1 MKKVLVGILS
11 ILFIVNVEAAT
22 SIRTYNESMNV
33 SKTYINSYKDV
44 DKYISM
50 SNNKFIYK
58 NGKVNSSSNF
68 TGSGGLLNE
77 DEFKIGKEYLYNGLN
92 FWIISNIDGKYS
104 IVDPEY
110 KNNNYINNTV
120 SQSNKSGVRVTAFTK
135 SSARVTGLGT
145 RLNPWE
151 FAKRQ
156 FEIKIIVE
164 NGTVA
169 TTPIYITEDM
179 DGSVSVVGN
188 NGYAFDS
195 VSCTN
200 SQNAVYEN
208 GKINIKSIFANTE
221 CTVKFV
227 NPGKTISYK
236 EEEQTYD
243 VKYSGYYELDAYG
256 AQGNG
261 SGGKGGHTYGKV
273 YLEKDTKLVINTGGK
288 NGYNGGGSGY
298 YSGGGSTTVT
308 LFGGDLMIAAG
319 GGGGKNGTAGGN
331 GDSKGGASSGGSGKY
346 NGGGAAGSNGLDNHG
361 GGGSGYDY
369 TYADTYND
377 CKTGSNTCTGGM
389 VSKNCSSCYSTECVG
404 GMEEYDCDDC
414 ASTEEVCVKGTAK
427 ACNTCTYY
435 GKTCSNNYTYRDG
448 YCYGPSSFSV
458 SGSCEC
464 KNGKSFGNCTDVGC
478 YGRERDGYTRNRS
491 LDLYAGYKTYAE
503 ACNKIPNGTITITG
517 VCTTS
522 SPDKVRPD
530 SYHKQNC
537 DECGFVEYESSCAT
551 KETRCVRG
559 CKTKYNSCLTRECV
573 YGCDSVYDP
582 CATGKNTC
590 QGGWNYKTKPYNS
603 GNGGS
608 NLLGDDLKDSKS
620 ESGINTGN
628 GYVKISYYK
637 ETL

>member
-11 ILFIVNVEAAT
+11 VLFIVNVEAAT

-156 FEIKIIVE
+156 FEVKIIVE

-179 DGSVSVVGN
+179 DGSVSIVGN

-464 KNGKSFGNCTDVGC
+464 KNGKGVTGSCTDVGC
-478 YGRERDGYTRNRS
+478 YGKSEYERDRS
-491 LDLYAGYKTYAE
+491 KDSYAGYGTFSQ
-503 ACNKIPNGTITITG
+503 ACQYNPNGKITVTG

-582 CATGKNTC
+582 CATGENTC

>member
-156 FEIKIIVE
+156 FEVKIIVE

-179 DGSVSVVGN
+179 DGSVSIVGN

-331 GDSKGGASSGGSGKY
+331 GDSKGGTSSGGSGKY

-503 ACNKIPNGTITITG
+503 ACNKIPNGTITVTG

>member
-156 FEIKIIVE
+156 FEVKIIVE

-179 DGSVSVVGN
+179 DGSVSIVGN
-188 NGYAFDS
+188 NGFAFDS

-503 ACNKIPNGTITITG
+503 ACNKIPNGTITVTG

>member
-156 FEIKIIVE
+156 FEVKIIVE

>member
-156 FEIKIIVE
+156 FEVKIIVE

-188 NGYAFDS
+188 NGFAFDS

-308 LFGGDLMIAAG
+308 LFGGNLMIAAG

-331 GDSKGGASSGGSGKY
+331 GDSKGGTSSGGSGKY

-503 ACNKIPNGTITITG
+503 ACNKIPNGTITVTG

>member
-156 FEIKIIVE
+156 FEVKIIVE

-188 NGYAFDS
+188 NGFAFDS

-331 GDSKGGASSGGSGKY
+331 GDSKGGTSSGGSGKY

-478 YGRERDGYTRNRS
+478 YGREKDGYTRNRS

-503 ACNKIPNGTITITG
+503 ACNKIPNGTITVTG

>member
-1 MKKVLVGILS
+1 M
-11 ILFIVNVEAAT
+11 
-22 SIRTYNESMNV
+22 
-33 SKTYINSYKDV
+33 
-44 DKYISM
+44 
-50 SNNKFIYK
+50 
-58 NGKVNSSSNF
+58 
-68 TGSGGLLNE
+68 
-77 DEFKIGKEYLYNGLN
+77 
-92 FWIISNIDGKYS
+92 
-104 IVDPEY
+104 
-110 KNNNYINNTV
+110 

-503 ACNKIPNGTITITG
+503 ACNKIPNGTITVTG

>member
-156 FEIKIIVE
+156 FEVKIIVE

-188 NGYAFDS
+188 NGFAFDS

-331 GDSKGGASSGGSGKY
+331 GDSKGRTSSGGSGKY

-503 ACNKIPNGTITITG
+503 ACNKIPNGTITVTG

>member
-156 FEIKIIVE
+156 FEVKIIVE

-188 NGYAFDS
+188 NGFAFDS

-227 NPGKTISYK
+227 NPGKTIPYK

-331 GDSKGGASSGGSGKY
+331 GDSKGGTSSGGSGKY

-377 CKTGSNTCTGGM
+377 CKTGHNTCTGGM

-464 KNGKSFGNCTDVGC
+464 KNGKGVTGSCTDVGC
-478 YGRERDGYTRNRS
+478 YGKSEYKRDRS
-491 LDLYAGYKTYAE
+491 KDSYAGYGTFSQ
-503 ACNKIPNGTITITG
+503 ACQYNPNGKITVTG

-582 CATGKNTC
+582 CATGENTC

-608 NLLGDDLKDSKS
+608 NLLGDNLKDSKS

>member
-331 GDSKGGASSGGSGKY
+331 GDSKGGTSSGGSGKY

-503 ACNKIPNGTITITG
+503 ACNKIPNGTITVTG

>member
-11 ILFIVNVEAAT
+11 VLFIVNIEAAT
-22 SIRTYNESMNV
+22 SIRTYNESMNA

-110 KNNNYINNTV
+110 KNNDYINNTM

-135 SSARVTGLGT
+135 SNARVTGLGT

-156 FEIKIIVE
+156 FEVKIIVE

-208 GKINIKSIFANTE
+208 GKINIKSIFANTQ

-243 VKYSGYYELDAYG
+243 VKYSGYYVLDAYG

-273 YLEKDTKLVINTGGK
+273 YLEKDTKLVINTGGQ

-319 GGGGKNGTAGGN
+319 GGGGAAGTAGGN
-331 GDSKGGASSGGSGKY
+331 GNSVGGASV
-346 NGGGAAGSNGLDNHG
+346 GAGAGNDGTNRG
-361 GGGSGYDY
+361 GGGSGYNY

-377 CKTGSNTCTGGM
+377 CKTGHNTCTGGM
-389 VSKNCSSCYSTECVG
+389 VSKNCSSCYSTECVSG
-404 GMEEYDCDDC
+404 TKEECDDC
-414 ASTEEVCVKGTAK
+414 ASTTTE
-427 ACNTCTYY
+427 CTGGYETKC
-435 GKTCSNNYTYRDG
+435 KTCIVETKTCPQGQHFGYTSSNSDV
-448 YCYGPSSFSV
+448 CYYDDLYV
-458 SGSCEC
+458 TGSCEC
-464 KNGKSFGNCTDVGC
+464 KNGKYVTGSCTDVEC
-478 YGRERDGYTRNRS
+478 YGKSGYERDRS
-491 LDLYAGYKTYAE
+491 KDSYAGYGTYAQ
-503 ACNKIPNGTITITG
+503 ACQHNPNGKITVTG
-517 VCTTS
+517 VCNYSGNFLGFDPIISQKQETSCSKCGSEQVCKSTT
-522 SPDKVRPD
+522 
-530 SYHKQNC
+530 
-537 DECGFVEYESSCAT
+537 T
-551 KETRCVRG
+551 KCVRE
-559 CKTKYNSCLTRECV
+559 CETVTDPCASRKCV
-573 YGCDSVYDP
+573 YGCDAPVYDP
-582 CATGKNTC
+582 CAKGENTC

>member
-11 ILFIVNVEAAT
+11 VLFIVNVEAAT

-156 FEIKIIVE
+156 FEVKIIVE

-331 GDSKGGASSGGSGKY
+331 GDSKGGTSSGGSGKY

-503 ACNKIPNGTITITG
+503 ACNKIPNGTITVTG

>member
-156 FEIKIIVE
+156 FEVKIIVE

-188 NGYAFDS
+188 NGFAFDS

-331 GDSKGGASSGGSGKY
+331 GDSKGGTSSGGSGKY

>member
-11 ILFIVNVEAAT
+11 VLFIVNVEAAT

-156 FEIKIIVE
+156 FEVKIIVE

-179 DGSVSVVGN
+179 DGSVSIVGN

-503 ACNKIPNGTITITG
+503 ACNKIPNGTITVTG

>member
-156 FEIKIIVE
+156 FEVKIIVE

-179 DGSVSVVGN
+179 DGSVSIVGN

-464 KNGKSFGNCTDVGC
+464 KNGKGVTGSCTDVGC
-478 YGRERDGYTRNRS
+478 YGKSEYERDRS
-491 LDLYAGYKTYAE
+491 KDSYAGYGTFSQ
-503 ACNKIPNGTITITG
+503 ACQYNPNGKITVTG

-582 CATGKNTC
+582 CATGENTC

>member
-11 ILFIVNVEAAT
+11 VLFIVNVEAAT
-22 SIRTYNESMNV
+22 SIRTYNESINA

-110 KNNNYINNTV
+110 KNNDYINDTM
-120 SQSNKSGVRVTAFTK
+120 SQSDKSGIRVTAFAK
-135 SSARVTGLGT
+135 SSAGVTGLGT

-156 FEIKIIVE
+156 FEVKIIVK

-208 GKINIKSIFANTE
+208 GKINIKSIFANTQ

-273 YLEKDTKLVINTGGK
+273 YLEKDTKLVINTGGQ

-298 YSGGGSTTVT
+298 YNGGTISYNCSSCHTGHNTCVSGKEEYNCNDCASTKKVCKEGYDRKCKTCTYKGTTCSYNMVYNASEQKCRAKPDFIVTGSCTCT
-308 LFGGDLMIAAG
+308 
-319 GGGGKNGTAGGN
+319 N
-331 GDSKGGASSGGSGKY
+331 GKY
-346 NGGGAAGSNGLDNHG
+346 NGLSSCTNQGCLGESNFYRYSTTIDKYGTVEAACSAIKNGSFSVTGVCRHEAYGDAIDPDSVTNANCDKC
-361 GGGSGYDY
+361 GYDEVINECKTQEEQCVRKCDERENPCLTGENTCASGCDNY
-369 TYADTYND
+369 YNP
-377 CKTGSNTCTGGM
+377 CKTGHNTC
-389 VSKNCSSCYSTECVG
+389 E
-404 GMEEYDCDDC
+404 
-414 ASTEEVCVKGTAK
+414 
-427 ACNTCTYY
+427 
-435 GKTCSNNYTYRDG
+435 
-448 YCYGPSSFSV
+448 
-458 SGSCEC
+458 
-464 KNGKSFGNCTDVGC
+464 
-478 YGRERDGYTRNRS
+478 
-491 LDLYAGYKTYAE
+491 
-503 ACNKIPNGTITITG
+503 
-517 VCTTS
+517 
-522 SPDKVRPD
+522 
-530 SYHKQNC
+530 
-537 DECGFVEYESSCAT
+537 
-551 KETRCVRG
+551 
-559 CKTKYNSCLTRECV
+559 
-573 YGCDSVYDP
+573 YGCDTS
-582 CATGKNTC
+582 TKE
-590 QGGWNYKTKPYNS
+590 YKS
-603 GNGGS
+603 GYGGS
-608 NLLGDDLKDSKS
+608 NVLSSNLKDSKS
-620 ESGINTGN
+620 ESGTNTGN
-628 GYVKISYYK
+628 GYVKINFYK
-637 ETL
+637 ER

>member
-11 ILFIVNVEAAT
+11 VLFIVNVEAAT

-188 NGYAFDS
+188 NGFAFDS

-331 GDSKGGASSGGSGKY
+331 GDSKGGTSSGGSGKY

-503 ACNKIPNGTITITG
+503 ACNKIPNGTITVTG

>member
-156 FEIKIIVE
+156 FEVKIIVE

-188 NGYAFDS
+188 NGFAFDS

-308 LFGGDLMIAAG
+308 LFGGNLMIAAG

>member
-298 YSGGGSTTVT
+298 YTGGGSTTVT

-331 GDSKGGASSGGSGKY
+331 GNSVGGASV
-346 NGGGAAGSNGLDNHG
+346 GAGAGNDGTNRG
-361 GGGSGYDY
+361 GGGSGYNY

-377 CKTGSNTCTGGM
+377 CKTGHNTCTEGM
-389 VSKNCSSCYSTECVG
+389 VSKNCSSCYSTECVSG
-404 GMEEYDCDDC
+404 TKEECDDC
-414 ASTEEVCVKGTAK
+414 ASTTTECTGGYTSVCKTCTFQVKTCRDGQHFGTLASNS
-427 ACNTCTYY
+427 NTCYY
-435 GKTCSNNYTYRDG
+435 DDLYVT
-448 YCYGPSSFSV
+448 
-458 SGSCEC
+458 GSCEC
-464 KNGKSFGNCTDVGC
+464 KNGKGVTGSCTDVEC
-478 YGRERDGYTRNRS
+478 YGKSGYERDRS
-491 LDLYAGYKTYAE
+491 KDSYAGYGTFSQ
-503 ACNKIPNGTITITG
+503 ACQYNPNGKITVTG
-517 VCTTS
+517 VCNYSGNFLGFDPVTTS
-522 SPDKVRPD
+522 KTEP
-530 SYHKQNC
+530 NC
-537 DECGFVEYESSCAT
+537 SKCGSEQVCKSTTT
-551 KETRCVRG
+551 KCVRE
-559 CKTKYNSCLTRECV
+559 CKTVTDACASVKCV
-573 YGCDSVYDP
+573 YGCDPPVYDP
-582 CATGKNTC
+582 CAKGENTC

>member
-156 FEIKIIVE
+156 FEVKIIVE

-188 NGYAFDS
+188 NGFAFDS

-464 KNGKSFGNCTDVGC
+464 KNGKGVTGSCTDVGC
-478 YGRERDGYTRNRS
+478 YGKSEYERDRS
-491 LDLYAGYKTYAE
+491 KDSYAGYGTFSQ
-503 ACNKIPNGTITITG
+503 ACQYNPNGKITVTG

>member
-156 FEIKIIVE
+156 FEVKIIVE

-179 DGSVSVVGN
+179 DGSVSIVGN

-243 VKYSGYYELDAYG
+243 VEYSGYYELDAYG

-331 GDSKGGASSGGSGKY
+331 GDSKGGTSSGGSGKY

>member
-11 ILFIVNVEAAT
+11 VLFIVNVEAAT

-110 KNNNYINNTV
+110 KNNSYINNTV

-156 FEIKIIVE
+156 FEVKIIVE

-188 NGYAFDS
+188 NGFAFDS

-331 GDSKGGASSGGSGKY
+331 GNSVGGASV
-346 NGGGAAGSNGLDNHG
+346 GAGAGNDGTNRG
-361 GGGSGYDY
+361 GGGSGYNY
-369 TYADTYND
+369 NYADTYND
-377 CKTGSNTCTGGM
+377 
-389 VSKNCSSCYSTECVG
+389 
-404 GMEEYDCDDC
+404 
-414 ASTEEVCVKGTAK
+414 
-427 ACNTCTYY
+427 
-435 GKTCSNNYTYRDG
+435 
-448 YCYGPSSFSV
+448 
-458 SGSCEC
+458 
-464 KNGKSFGNCTDVGC
+464 
-478 YGRERDGYTRNRS
+478 
-491 LDLYAGYKTYAE
+491 
-503 ACNKIPNGTITITG
+503 
-517 VCTTS
+517 
-522 SPDKVRPD
+522 
-530 SYHKQNC
+530 
-537 DECGFVEYESSCAT
+537 
-551 KETRCVRG
+551 
-559 CKTKYNSCLTRECV
+559 
-573 YGCDSVYDP
+573 
-582 CATGKNTC
+582 
-590 QGGWNYKTKPYNS
+590 
-603 GNGGS
+603 
-608 NLLGDDLKDSKS
+608 
-620 ESGINTGN
+620 
-628 GYVKISYYK
+628 
-637 ETL
+637 

>member
-188 NGYAFDS
+188 NGFAFDS

-331 GDSKGGASSGGSGKY
+331 GDSKGGTSSGGSGKY

-503 ACNKIPNGTITITG
+503 ACNKIPNGTITVTG

>member
-1 MKKVLVGILS
+1 
-11 ILFIVNVEAAT
+11 
-22 SIRTYNESMNV
+22 
-33 SKTYINSYKDV
+33 
-44 DKYISM
+44 
-50 SNNKFIYK
+50 
-58 NGKVNSSSNF
+58 
-68 TGSGGLLNE
+68 
-77 DEFKIGKEYLYNGLN
+77 
-92 FWIISNIDGKYS
+92 
-104 IVDPEY
+104 
-110 KNNNYINNTV
+110 
-120 SQSNKSGVRVTAFTK
+120 
-135 SSARVTGLGT
+135 
-145 RLNPWE
+145 
-151 FAKRQ
+151 
-156 FEIKIIVE
+156 
-164 NGTVA
+164 
-169 TTPIYITEDM
+169 
-179 DGSVSVVGN
+179 
-188 NGYAFDS
+188 
-195 VSCTN
+195 
-200 SQNAVYEN
+200 
-208 GKINIKSIFANTE
+208 
-221 CTVKFV
+221 
-227 NPGKTISYK
+227 
-236 EEEQTYD
+236 
-243 VKYSGYYELDAYG
+243 
-256 AQGNG
+256 
-261 SGGKGGHTYGKV
+261 
-273 YLEKDTKLVINTGGK
+273 
-288 NGYNGGGSGY
+288 
-298 YSGGGSTTVT
+298 
-308 LFGGDLMIAAG
+308 MIAAG

-331 GDSKGGASSGGSGKY
+331 GDSKGGTSSGGSGKY

-464 KNGKSFGNCTDVGC
+464 KNGKGVTGSCTDVGC
-478 YGRERDGYTRNRS
+478 YGKSEYKRDRS
-491 LDLYAGYKTYAE
+491 KDSYAGYGTFSQ
-503 ACNKIPNGTITITG
+503 ACQYNPNGKITVTG

-628 GYVKISYYK
+628 GYVKIRYYK

>member
-11 ILFIVNVEAAT
+11 VLFIVNVEAAT

-33 SKTYINSYKDV
+33 SKTYINSYKDL

-156 FEIKIIVE
+156 FEVKIIVE

-179 DGSVSVVGN
+179 DGSVSIVGN

-298 YSGGGSTTVT
+298 YSGGGSTTVKV
-308 LFGGDLMIAAG
+308 FENDLMIAAG
-319 GGGGKNGTAGGN
+319 GGGGKSGTAGGN
-331 GDSKGGASSGGSGKY
+331 GDSKGGTSSGGSGKY
-346 NGGGAAGSNGLDNHG
+346 NGGGAAGSDGTNRG
-361 GGGSGYDY
+361 GGGSGYNY

-464 KNGKSFGNCTDVGC
+464 KNGKSFGNCTDIGC
-478 YGRERDGYTRNRS
+478 YGRDGYTRNRS

-503 ACNKIPNGTITITG
+503 ACNKIPNGTITVTG

-530 SYHKQNC
+530 SYHKQNYC

-551 KETRCVRG
+551 KETRCVRE
-559 CKTKYNSCLTRECV
+559 CKTKYNSCLTKDCV

-608 NLLGDDLKDSKS
+608 NLLGDDLKNSKS
-620 ESGINTGN
+620 ESGINPGN
-628 GYVKISYYK
+628 GKVVISYYSEK
-637 ETL
+637 L

>member
-11 ILFIVNVEAAT
+11 VLFIVNVEAAT
-22 SIRTYNESMNV
+22 SIRTYNESINA

-68 TGSGGLLNE
+68 TGSGGVLNE

-110 KNNNYINNTV
+110 KNNDYINDTM
-120 SQSNKSGVRVTAFTK
+120 SQSDKSGIRVTAFAK
-135 SSARVTGLGT
+135 SSAGVTGLGT

-156 FEIKIIVE
+156 FEVKIIVE
-164 NGTVA
+164 NGSVA

-208 GKINIKSIFANTE
+208 GKINIKSIFANTQ

-273 YLEKDTKLVINTGGK
+273 YLEKDTKLVINTGGQ

-298 YSGGGSTTVT
+298 YNGGGATTVNAS
-308 LFGGDLMIAAG
+308 GEDLMIAAG
-319 GGGGKNGTAGGN
+319 GGGGKDANAGGN
-331 GDSKGGASSGGSGKY
+331 GDSKGGASV
-346 NGGGAAGSNGLDNHG
+346 GAEAGSDGTNHG
-361 GGGSGYDY
+361 GGGSSYNY
-369 TYADTYND
+369 TYKYNCND
-377 CKTGSNTCTGGM
+377 CYTGENTCVGGTI
-389 VSKNCSSCYSTECVG
+389 SYNCSSCHTGHNTCVSG
-404 GMEEYDCDDC
+404 KEEYNCNDC
-414 ASTEEVCVKGTAK
+414 ASTKKVCKEGYDRK
-427 ACNTCTYY
+427 CKTCTYK
-435 GKTCSNNYTYRDG
+435 GTTCSYNMVYNASEQKCRAKPDFKVTGSCKCTNGKYNGLSSCTNQGCLGESNFYRYSTTIDK
-448 YCYGPSSFSV
+448 YGTVEAACSAIKNGSFSV
-458 SGSCEC
+458 
-464 KNGKSFGNCTDVGC
+464 
-478 YGRERDGYTRNRS
+478 
-491 LDLYAGYKTYAE
+491 
-503 ACNKIPNGTITITG
+503 TG
-517 VCTTS
+517 VCRHEAYG
-522 SPDKVRPD
+522 DAIDPD
-530 SYHKQNC
+530 SVTNANC
-537 DECGFVEYESSCAT
+537 DKCGYDEIINECKTQEEQ
-551 KETRCVRG
+551 CVRKCDERENPCLTG
-559 CKTKYNSCLTRECV
+559 ENTCASGCDNYYNPCKTGHNTCE
-573 YGCDSVYDP
+573 YGCDTS
-582 CATGKNTC
+582 TKE
-590 QGGWNYKTKPYNS
+590 YKS
-603 GNGGS
+603 GYGGS
-608 NLLGDDLKDSKS
+608 NVLSSNLKDSKS
-620 ESGINTGN
+620 ESGTNTGN
-628 GYVKISYYK
+628 GYVKINFYK
-637 ETL
+637 ER

>member
-156 FEIKIIVE
+156 FEVKIIVE

-179 DGSVSVVGN
+179 DGSVSIVGN

-503 ACNKIPNGTITITG
+503 ACNKIPNGTITVTG

>member
-11 ILFIVNVEAAT
+11 VLFIVNVEAAT

-156 FEIKIIVE
+156 FEVKIIVE

-188 NGYAFDS
+188 NGFAFDS

-464 KNGKSFGNCTDVGC
+464 KNGKSCGNCTDVGC

-491 LDLYAGYKTYAE
+491 LDLFAGYKTCAE
-503 ACNKIPNGTITITG
+503 ACNKITNGTITVTG

>member
-156 FEIKIIVE
+156 FEVKIIVE

-188 NGYAFDS
+188 NGFAFDS

-331 GDSKGGASSGGSGKY
+331 GDSKGGTSSGGSGKY

-503 ACNKIPNGTITITG
+503 ACNKIPNGTITVTG